1 MGPSECPLG
10 AGGGTW
16 GGVGSVR
23 GEVPASVVGIRCSL
37 SCLLSSVSLA
47 PLPLPLP
54 CFCPGFGLGQ
64 CQHTALTVGSTVSLY
79 VCPARRSWSPS
90 PA

>member
-1 MGPSECPLG
+1 MGPPECQLG
-10 AGGGTW
+10 GGGTW
-16 GGVGSVR
+16 GGAGSVR
-23 GEVPASVVGIRCSL
+23 GEVPTSVMGMKCSL

-64 CQHTALTVGSTVSLY
+64 CRHTALTVGSTQSVRLSCTPLL
-79 VCPARRSWSPS
+79 S